1 MYQLGTRGGEE
12 RKEETETRE
21 NLPCEAIMV
30 RAGAVRARKTLMSAV
45 MLSAGNCEPAM
56 YLKLDKQ
63 RHLFF

>member
-1 MYQLGTRGGEE
+1 
-12 RKEETETRE
+12 
-21 NLPCEAIMV
+21 MV
-30 RAGAVRARKTLMSAV
+30 RAGAIMARKTLMSAV